1 MQTLN
6 AMNST
11 LARRLAVLLERTHQ
25 ATSGVVVF
33 RTNVDAGGD
42 VESYTLPAIR
52 QTLTPEAF
60 WKLVGDW
67 TDVVFFPGD
76 TVSDAEHDAYWSLE
90 ADVSSRLTWADML
103 AENAGA
109 ESAATRAR
117 DDAEAANPVRAA
129 MAAAYVGREEEAE
142 DAFWAPMRE
151 RADRLSL

>member
-33 RTNVDAGGD
+33 RTNVDVDGD
-42 VESYTLPAIR
+42 VTSYTLPAIR
-52 QTLTPEAF
+52 RTLQPEAF
-60 WKLVGDW
+60 WKLVDEW
-67 TDVVFFPGD
+67 ADVVFFPAD
-76 TVSDAEHDAYWSLE
+76 TVSDVEHDAYWSLE

-103 AENAGA
+103 AENAGGECA
-109 ESAATRAR
+109 ETRAR
-117 DDAEAANPVRAA
+117 DDAEAADPVRAA
-129 MAAAYVGREEEAE
+129 MAAAYAERDE
-142 DAFWAPMRE
+142 DAEGLFWSVMRE